1 MLHIVVII
9 DGIINLVM
17 GKGVSTMKQVV
28 HIIRK
33 ADVEKEYV
41 KVLHLELDYEL
52 AALFDAIQQTDEKQV
67 VKSKNRLREIHRE
80 LETLNGFA

>member
-1 MLHIVVII
+1 
-9 DGIINLVM
+9 
-17 GKGVSTMKQVV
+17 MKQVV

-41 KVLHLELDYEL
+41 KVLYLELDYEL
-52 AALFDAIQQTDEKQV
+52 ATLFDAIQQNDDKEQQ
-67 VKSKNRLREIHRE
+67 KSKKRLAEIHRE